1 MAPLAEGFF
10 ARCIKEYDST
20 SEDDQ
25 AYTAGWDSIINNT
38 ELQKPISSLGPW
50 HYYSAGELSGYP
62 YVGKVTTYSGGG
74 YVMELSH
81 IYYKAVRQ
89 IKKARSKL
97 WLDLYTRSV
106 FVEFSL
112 YNPDSN
118 LFCATTFLMETPST
132 GGVFPRAEVLT
143 YRLYRYIG
151 DFQLFILACEVFYLA
166 FVLYFTVREAKKI
179 YKTRQK
185 YFAEVWNLIDLV
197 TVVLCWIAMAYYFIC
212 LGLRKWTLNLYH
224 KNPTK
229 FISFQYLS
237 AWQLMFE
244 GVIGVTV
251 FVTFLKFIK
260 IFRFNRRIFLLSCTL
275 RHAGGEL
282 RQYLIVFTINF
293 MAFAQIYHLLLG
305 SEYGSFSTLFGS
317 MQKLLS
323 VLLGKF
329 NIEEM
334 LSAYKVLGT
343 VIFLLYMTI
352 TNFLLLNVL
361 IVIIIDSFK
370 VVKQQNDEM
379 QNEFELLE
387 YIMARF
393 RDVLGLRKLNKTA
406 DSPFAY
412 SNRGG
417 VPKCV
422 RNVCA
427 QKREMT
433 KELDQ
438 ALDKLDSYLDTMQD
452 LDDEDDML
460 CYHVSSRIHRRGP
473 AIKIELVE
481 RFT

>member
-1 MAPLAEGFF
+1 
-10 ARCIKEYDST
+10 
-20 SEDDQ
+20 
-25 AYTAGWDSIINNT
+25 
-38 ELQKPISSLGPW
+38 
-50 HYYSAGELSGYP
+50 
-62 YVGKVTTYSGGG
+62 
-74 YVMELSH
+74 MELSH

-89 IKKARSKL
+89 IKNARSKL
-97 WLDLYTRSV
+97 WLDLCTRSV

-118 LFCATTFLMETPST
+118 LFCAATFLMETPST

-151 DFQLFILACEVFYLA
+151 DFQLFLLACEVFYLA
-166 FVLYFTVREAKKI
+166 FVLYFTVREVKKI

-197 TVVLCWIAMAYYFIC
+197 MVVLCWIAMAYYFIC

-224 KNPTK
+224 NNPTK
-229 FISFQYLS
+229 FVSFQYLS

-244 GVIGVTV
+244 GVIGVTA

-275 RHAGGEL
+275 RQAGGEL

-293 MAFAQIYHLLLG
+293 MAFAQIYHFLLG

-323 VLLGKF
+323 ALLGKF
-329 NIEEM
+329 DIEEM
-334 LSAYKVLGT
+334 LSAYKVLGA
-343 VIFLLYMTI
+343 VIFPLYMII
-352 TNFLLLNVL
+352 TNFLFLNVL
-361 IVIIIDSFK
+361 IVIIIDSFQ

-379 QNEFELLE
+379 QNEFELLD

-393 RDVLGLRKLNKTA
+393 RDVLGLRKLNKVA

-412 SNRGG
+412 SNRGS

-422 RNVCA
+422 RHVC
-427 QKREMT
+427 EMT

-438 ALDKLDSYLDTMQD
+438 ALDRLDSYLDRMKD
-452 LDDEDDML
+452 LENNDNML
-460 CYHVSSRIHRRGP
+460 CHYVSSRIRRRSP
-473 AIKIELVE
+473 TIKIELAE